1 MTNSRAV
8 PEGYTAAEILDGYAK
23 VSACSELPIDAIAG
37 ALDQAEAV
45 AGLLIDHLSECGDRM
60 GLNAAWAVQ
69 ELVLAARALV
79 MLDTR
84 RVTP

>member
-8 PEGYTAAEILDGYAK
+8 PEGHTAAEILDGYAK
-23 VSACSELPIDAIAG
+23 ASVCSELPIDAIAA

-45 AGLLIDHLSECGDRM
+45 AGLLIDHLSEHGDRM